1 MKAALA
7 RLTPQQQKAL
17 ADAAQWHVELTA
29 DTNIDKTQQA
39 WKSWLS
45 KQPENQWA
53 WQQLEKLQHQL
64 KQLPGDLAFNSL
76 AANAEE
82 LPSST
87 RRNMLKSIA
96 GVGVISSSSWLAW
109 QYSPV
114 SVMLADHHTVTGE
127 IREVQLA
134 DGSIVMLNSASAIN
148 VDFSEIERRI
158 ILQQGEIMISTSS
171 HHDIRPFHVQTR
183 QGLLKPLGTRFSVQ
197 QQKDYTILSVFE
209 HQVKV
214 SLPNKQQTI
223 CTAGN
228 QLIFTQTEF
237 EPFAPLVEGEDAWV
251 QQKLIIND
259 MPLDSFLNELAR
271 YRPGVIR
278 VEPELSKFHISGT
291 FDVSNTDQALMAVTR
306 LFPVDVTFRSRYW
319 VTVHSALFN
328 NLYLFKC

>member
-1 MKAALA
+1 MKATLA

-29 DTNIDKTQQA
+29 DSNADKTQQP
-39 WKSWLS
+39 WQSWLS

-53 WQQLEKLQHQL
+53 WQQLGNLQQQL

-76 AANAEE
+76 KPDTEE
-82 LPSST
+82 QPSNT
-87 RRNMLKSIA
+87 RRNILKSIA
-96 GVGVISSSSWLAW
+96 GMGVISSSSWLTW
-109 QYSPV
+109 QYSPARL
-114 SVMLADHHTVTGE
+114 MLADHHTETGE

-148 VDFSEIERRI
+148 VDFSEVERRI
-158 ILQQGEIMISTSS
+158 NLQQGEIMISTNSTN
-171 HHDIRPFHVQTR
+171 DIRPFYVQTR
-183 QGLLKPLGTRFSVQ
+183 QGLLKPFGTRFSVQ

-271 YRPGVIR
+271 YRSGVIR

-319 VTVHSALFN
+319 VSVHSA
-328 NLYLFKC
+328 